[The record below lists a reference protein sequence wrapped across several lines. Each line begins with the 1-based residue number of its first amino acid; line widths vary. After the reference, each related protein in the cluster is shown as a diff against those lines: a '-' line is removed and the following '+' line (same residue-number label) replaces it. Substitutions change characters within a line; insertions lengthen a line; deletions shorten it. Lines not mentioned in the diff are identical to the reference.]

1 LKTFATPFRVG
12 LLVLAAVGFLLVFLV
27 FVRRGTMGAET
38 ITVYAMFRDA
48 SGLGTRSRVQVAG
61 IPVGE
66 IREITLVGTRARVA
80 LRVRKDIGLRTDA
93 VLIKRTE
100 SFLGDYLLDLQVG
113 SPNAPL
119 MPDGGEIIHVID
131 QQGLQ
136 ALFDTLGKI
145 TTDIQSVTTSLRE
158 ALGGDAGTQSLQA
171 IVRNLTELSQSVNDT
186 AQRSSQNI
194 EAILENVRDV
204 TSSMRSATEGES
216 SSFREIVEN
225 IRVIT
230 GDVRHMVAD
239 VQANMYA
246 DGGPQGQMASI
257 GSSLQ
262 KLDATL
268 SNLQAVTE
276 NIREGR
282 GAVGQVVSDEK
293 LGRKVGET
301 IEDVSDYAQ
310 RLVGLKLEANIHSDY
325 LFNAGAA
332 KLDATIR
339 IIARPDKYYI
349 ISLIS
354 DPRGVETTE
363 YIQTNPPSQGDP
375 ALQKRTVTSINSL
388 KFSAEFAKRFYWT
401 TFRFGI
407 IESTGGVGVDFHFW
421 KDMIALK
428 TDIFDFANQRLRW
441 PRVRTSVQLTF
452 LQHLYLNAGV
462 DDIFNKP
469 IYSQLDNRVLAGR
482 DFFLGAGIVF
492 TDDDLKALV
501 PVVPA
506 GAVR

>member
-1 LKTFATPFRVG
+1 MKTFATPFRVG
-12 LLVLAAVGFLLVFLV
+12 LLVLAAVGFLIAALI
-27 FVRRGTMGAET
+27 FVRRGTMGADT

-48 SGLGTRSRVQVAG
+48 SGLGNRSRVQVAG
-61 IPVGE
+61 IAVGE
-66 IREITLVGTRARVA
+66 IREISLVGTRARVT
-80 LRVRKDIGLRTDA
+80 LRLRKDIGLRTDA
-93 VLIKRTE
+93 TLIKRTE

-113 SPNAPL
+113 SPGAPP
-119 MPDGGEIIHVID
+119 MPDGGEITHVID

-145 TTDIQSVTTSLRE
+145 TVDIQSVTTSLRE
-158 ALGGDAGTQSLQA
+158 ALGGDAGTQSLQT
-171 IVRNLTELSQSVNDT
+171 IVRNLTELSQSVNET
-186 AQRSSQNI
+186 AQRSSENI

-204 TSSMRSATEGES
+204 TASMRSATEGES

-225 IRVIT
+225 VRVLT
-230 GDVRHMVAD
+230 GDVRRMVAD
-239 VQANMYA
+239 VQANLTA
-246 DGGPQGQMASI
+246 DGGAQQISSI
-257 GSSLQ
+257 GTSLQ

-268 SNLQAVTE
+268 GNLQAVTD

-282 GAVGQVVSDEK
+282 GAVGELVSDEK
-293 LGRKVGET
+293 LGRQVGET
-301 IEDVSDYAQ
+301 IEDVSSYAQ
-310 RLVGLKLEANIHSDY
+310 KLVSLKLEANIHSDY

-332 KLDATIR
+332 KIDATIR
-339 IIARPDKYYI
+339 IIPRPDKYYI

-388 KFSAEFAKRFYWT
+388 KFSAEFAKRFYWA

-407 IESTGGVGVDFHFW
+407 IESTGGVGVDLHFW
-421 KDMIALK
+421 KDQLTVK
-428 TDIFDFANQRLRW
+428 TDLFDFANQRLRW
-441 PRVRTSVQLTF
+441 PRVRTSLQLTF
-452 LQHLYLNAGV
+452 LQHLYVNAGV
-462 DDIFNKP
+462 DDIFNPP

-492 TDDDLKALV
+492 TDDDFKALI
-501 PVVPA
+501 PVIPA
-506 GAVR
+506 GAVP

>member
-1 LKTFATPFRVG
+1 LKQFVTPFRVG
-12 LLVLAAVGFLLVFLV
+12 LLVLAAVGFLLAFLV
-27 FVRRGTMGAET
+27 FVRRGTMGVET

-66 IREITLVGTRARVA
+66 IRDIALVGTRARVT
-80 LRVRKDIGLRTDA
+80 LRLRRDIGLRTDA
-93 VLIKRTE
+93 TLIKRTE

-113 SPNAPL
+113 SPDAPP

-136 ALFDTLGKI
+136 ALFDTLGRI
-145 TTDIQSVTTSLRE
+145 TTDIQSVTAALRE
-158 ALGGDAGTQSLQA
+158 ALGGDAGTQSLQT

-204 TSSMRSATEGES
+204 TSSMRSATEGEA

-225 IRVIT
+225 VRVIT
-230 GDVRHMVAD
+230 GDVRRMVAD
-239 VQANMYA
+239 VQANIYA
-246 DGGPQGQMASI
+246 DGGPQAQMASI
-257 GSSLQ
+257 GSSLR

-268 SNLQAVTE
+268 GNLEAVTE

-282 GAVGQVVSDEK
+282 GAVGEVVSDEK

-310 RLVGLKLEANIHSDY
+310 RLTALKVEVNIHSDY

-332 KLDATIR
+332 KLDATLR
-339 IIARPDKYYI
+339 IIARPDKYYL

-354 DPRGVETTE
+354 DPRGVENTE
-363 YIQTNPPSQGDP
+363 YVQTNPPSQGDP

-388 KFSAEFAKRFYWT
+388 KFSAQFAKRFYFT

-407 IESTGGVGVDFHFW
+407 IESSGGVGVDFHLW
-421 KDMIALK
+421 RDQLTLK
-428 TDIFDFANQRLRW
+428 TDIFDFANQQLRW
-441 PRVRTSVQLTF
+441 PRVRTSVQMTF

-462 DDIFNKP
+462 DDVFNRP

-482 DFFLGAGIVF
+482 DFFLGAGVVF
-492 TDDDLKALV
+492 TDDDFKALI

-506 GAVR
+506 GTVR

>member
-1 LKTFATPFRVG
+1 MKTFATPFRVG
-12 LLVLAAVGFLLVFLV
+12 LLVLAAVGFLIAALI
-27 FVRRGTMGAET
+27 FVRRGTMGADT

-48 SGLGTRSRVQVAG
+48 SGLGNRSRVQVAG
-61 IPVGE
+61 IAVGE
-66 IREITLVGTRARVA
+66 IREIALVGTRARVT
-80 LRVRKDIGLRTDA
+80 LRLRKDIGLRTDA
-93 VLIKRTE
+93 TLIKRTE

-113 SPNAPL
+113 SPGAPP
-119 MPDGGEIIHVID
+119 MPDGGEITHVID

-145 TTDIQSVTTSLRE
+145 TLDIQSVTASLRE
-158 ALGGDAGTQSLQA
+158 ALGGDAGTQSLQT

-186 AQRSSQNI
+186 AQRSSENI
-194 EAILENVRDV
+194 EAILDNVRDV
-204 TSSMRSATEGES
+204 TASMRSATEGES

-225 IRVIT
+225 VRVLT
-230 GDVRHMVAD
+230 GDVRRMVAD
-239 VQANMYA
+239 VQANLST
-246 DGGPQGQMASI
+246 DGGAQQLSSI
-257 GSSLQ
+257 GTSLQ

-268 SNLQAVTE
+268 GNLQTVTE
-276 NIREGR
+276 SVRDGR
-282 GAVGQVVSDEK
+282 GAVGQLVSDEK
-293 LGRKVGET
+293 LGRQVGET
-301 IEDVSDYAQ
+301 IEDVSNYAQ
-310 RLVGLKLEANIHSDY
+310 RLVGLKLEANIHTDY

-332 KLDATIR
+332 KIDATIR

-388 KFSAEFAKRFYWT
+388 KFSAEFAKRFYWA

-407 IESTGGVGVDFHFW
+407 IESTGGVGVDLHFW
-421 KDMIALK
+421 RDQLTLK

-441 PRVRTSVQLTF
+441 PRVRTSLQLTF
-452 LQHLYLNAGV
+452 LQHLYVNAGV
-462 DDIFNKP
+462 DDIFNPP

-492 TDDDLKALV
+492 TDDDFKALI
-501 PVVPA
+501 PVIPA
-506 GAVR
+506 GTVR

>member
-1 LKTFATPFRVG
+1 MKTFATPFRVG
-12 LLVLAAVGFLLVFLV
+12 LLVLAAVGFLIAALI
-27 FVRRGTMGAET
+27 FVRRGTMGADT

-48 SGLGTRSRVQVAG
+48 SGLGNRSRVQVAG
-61 IPVGE
+61 IAVGE
-66 IREITLVGTRARVA
+66 IREITLVGTRARVT
-80 LRVRKDIGLRTDA
+80 LRLRKDIGLRTDA
-93 VLIKRTE
+93 TLIKRTE

-113 SPNAPL
+113 SPGAPP
-119 MPDGGEIIHVID
+119 MPDGGEITHVID

-145 TTDIQSVTTSLRE
+145 TVDIQSVTTSLRE
-158 ALGGDAGTQSLQA
+158 ALGGDAGTQSLQT

-186 AQRSSQNI
+186 AQRSSENI

-204 TSSMRSATEGES
+204 TASMRSATEGES

-225 IRVIT
+225 VRVLT
-230 GDVRHMVAD
+230 GDVRRMVAD
-239 VQANMYA
+239 VQANLTA
-246 DGGPQGQMASI
+246 DGGAQQISSI
-257 GSSLQ
+257 GTSLQ

-268 SNLQAVTE
+268 GNLQAATE
-276 NIREGR
+276 NVREGR
-282 GAVGQVVSDEK
+282 GAVGQLVSDEK
-293 LGRKVGET
+293 LGRQVGET
-301 IEDVSDYAQ
+301 IEDVSSYAQ

-332 KLDATIR
+332 KIDATIR

-388 KFSAEFAKRFYWT
+388 KFSAEFAKRFYWA

-407 IESTGGVGVDFHFW
+407 IESTGGVGVDLHFW
-421 KDMIALK
+421 RDQLTLK

-441 PRVRTSVQLTF
+441 PRVRTSLQLTF
-452 LQHLYLNAGV
+452 LQHLYVNAGV
-462 DDIFNKP
+462 DDIFNPP

-492 TDDDLKALV
+492 TDDDMKALI
-501 PVVPA
+501 PVIPA
-506 GAVR
+506 GTVR

>member
-1 LKTFATPFRVG
+1 MKSFVTPFRVG
-12 LLVLAAVGFLLVFLV
+12 MLVLAAVGFLLAFMI
-27 FVRRGTMGAET
+27 FVRRGTLGVDT

-66 IREITLVGTRARVA
+66 IREITLVGTRARVQ
-80 LRVRKDIGLRTDA
+80 LRLRKDIGLRTDA
-93 VLIKRTE
+93 TLIKRTE

-113 SPNAPL
+113 SPEAPF
-119 MPDGGEIIHVID
+119 MPDGGEITHVID

-158 ALGGDAGTQSLQA
+158 SLGGDAGTESLKT

-204 TSSMRSATEGES
+204 TASMRSATEGEAS
-216 SSFREIVEN
+216 SVREIIEN
-225 IRVIT
+225 VRVLT
-230 GDVRHMVAD
+230 GDVRRIVAD
-239 VQANMYA
+239 VRTTM
-246 DGGPQGQMASI
+246 GPDAGAEQLASI
-257 GSSLQ
+257 GSSIQ

-268 SNLQAVTE
+268 GNLQAVTE
-276 NIREGR
+276 NLREGR
-282 GAVGQVVSDEK
+282 GAVGQIVSDEK
-293 LGRKVGET
+293 LGRQVGET
-301 IEDVSDYAQ
+301 IEDVSNYAQ
-310 RLVGLKLEANIHSDY
+310 RLVGLKLEASIRSDY

-332 KLDATIR
+332 KIEASLR

-349 ISLIS
+349 LSLIS

-363 YIQTNPPSQGDP
+363 YVQTNPPSRDDP

-388 KFSAEFAKRFYWT
+388 KFSAQFAKRFYWA

-407 IESTGGVGVDFHFW
+407 IESTGGLGVDLHFW
-421 KDMIALK
+421 KDQLALK
-428 TDIFDFANQRLRW
+428 TDFFDFANQRLRW
-441 PRVRTSVQLTF
+441 PRVRTSLQFTF

-462 DDIFNKP
+462 DDIFNRP
-469 IYSQLDNRVLAGR
+469 VYSQLDNRVLAGR

-506 GAVR
+506 GVGR